1 MNIKQSLLNLLRAT
15 VVVGFIFC
23 GIFVAQTVAAQNT
36 NPFAC
41 PQYPEQKLG
50 SRGTCVQRIKWHL
63 NNKQTPTPAFDLEG
77 ETAPV
82 FDAKTVTQVQKWQND
97 NKLNCKD
104 GVVGPETWNS
114 LEPGLGKTGPC
125 VDGTVKTGG
134 ATTVEGEY
142 ANTLT
147 KECKELTQNFSDFG
161 GSVPGSL
168 SLNCYSPGQGLDK
181 IIRLAFTFVGILAVL
196 FIVIGGYKYMTSA
209 GDDKKAGAGKKTI
222 QWALIGLTA
231 TLFAY
236 SIVAI
241 ATRFATQSTIF

>member
-1 MNIKQSLLNLLRAT
+1 MNQIIFFIRKHALLVGVLFLLSAGA
-15 VVVGFIFC
+15 VY
-23 GIFVAQTVAAQNT
+23 AQAT

-41 PQYPEQKLG
+41 PQYPEQKVG

-63 NNKQTPTPAFDLEG
+63 NNKQTPSPAFDLEG
-77 ETAPV
+77 DTAPV
-82 FDAKTVTQVQKWQND
+82 FDAKTLQQVQKWQKD
-97 NKLNCKD
+97 KGLNCTE

-114 LEPGLGKTGPC
+114 FEPGLGMTGPC
-125 VDGTVKTGG
+125 VDGTIKTGG
-134 ATTVEGEY
+134 NSTGTTGNAGY
-142 ANTLT
+142 SNDLT
-147 KECKELTQNFSDFG
+147 KECKDLEQSFTDFG

-168 SLNCYSPGQGLDK
+168 ALNCYSPGQGLNK

-196 FIVIGGYKYMTSA
+196 FIVIGGYKYMTAA

-222 QWALIGLTA
+222 QWALIGLIA